1 MKDFKGSI
9 FISLLGLCLA
19 GYWGFTHGGVSAAG
33 SAMLLAFL
41 LAAME
46 VSLSFDNAVVNAGVL
61 KDMTA
66 FWRKMFLT
74 IGIFVAVFGMRLV
87 FPIAIVSV
95 SSGVG
100 MMDVMQLA
108 LDSPD
113 EYARQLAAHHIEVS
127 VYGGIFLLLVFLN
140 YFFDDEKDTHWLHW
154 LEAKL
159 GSFGHVRG
167 ISPLIALTTIIVIA
181 KFVDAEHAAAV
192 MMAGAGGI
200 ATYLAVDVIGN
211 ILDGK
216 EETGVTG
223 AVTRSG
229 IGAFIYLEVL
239 DASFS
244 FDGVIGAFAIT
255 KDIVIIM
262 IGLGIGAMFVR
273 SITMY
278 LVDKGTLSQ
287 YRYLEHGAHYAIG
300 ALAVIMLAS
309 LKWHIPEVVTGL
321 VGIALIVISVWSSM
335 KYNKVG
341 MNVAAA
347 YSPQVDAFA
356 AKFCETSYNDQT
368 EIAKAPVLLVTGTT
382 LPNTLSDAVEQRH
395 CWHAGEPS
403 PAHEVCPLYD
413 PEQRQS
419 GCYRYVENSFCMA
432 KPETAKWSMA
442 SYDEYINT
450 RKSETIFVVTEYD
463 SNGVANTN
471 EVNAN
476 ELEELFKKRNAGVDQ
491 HLLVRWK
498 NDVTWKEGITHSL
511 SVDMAFY
518 GVNIFELEK
527 LELPFAC
534 VFATLKEEP
543 SSPVQTL

>member
-41 LAAME
+41 LTAME

-113 EYARQLAAHHIEVS
+113 EYARQLTAHHIEVS

-181 KFVDAEHAAAV
+181 KFVDAEHATAV

-200 ATYLAVDVIGN
+200 ATYLTVDVIGN

-216 EETGVTG
+216 EETDVTG

-229 IGAFIYLEVL
+229 IGAFLYLEVL

-321 VGIALIVISVWSSM
+321 VGIALIAVSVWSSM

-347 YSPQVDAFA
+347 AYNPRVDAFA

-368 EIAKAPVLLVTGTT
+368 EITKAPVSWVTETT
-382 LPNTLSDAVEQRH
+382 FPNTLSDAVEQRH

-403 PAHEVCPLYD
+403 
-413 PEQRQS
+413 
-419 GCYRYVENSFCMA
+419 
-432 KPETAKWSMA
+432 
-442 SYDEYINT
+442 
-450 RKSETIFVVTEYD
+450 
-463 SNGVANTN
+463 
-471 EVNAN
+471 
-476 ELEELFKKRNAGVDQ
+476 
-491 HLLVRWK
+491 
-498 NDVTWKEGITHSL
+498 
-511 SVDMAFY
+511 
-518 GVNIFELEK
+518 
-527 LELPFAC
+527 
-534 VFATLKEEP
+534 
-543 SSPVQTL
+543 SPVQTL